1 MFKKILL
8 LMREKIRLN
17 QYVLTV
23 HGDEE
28 MDADEFSVFDVE
40 NCILVGEITERQKDV
55 NTGEWKYLVKGNS
68 MDNDNMSIVGKIS
81 PTGKLVIITV
91 FAD

>member
-1 MFKKILL
+1 MFKKILMM
-8 LMREKIRLN
+8 MREKIRLN
-17 QYVLTV
+17 QYVLTI
-23 HGDEE
+23 HADEE
-28 MDADEFSVFDVE
+28 MDADEFSIFDVE
-40 NCILVGEITERQKDV
+40 NCILVGEIAERQKDI
-55 NTGEWKYLVKGNS
+55 NSGEWKYLVNGNS

>member
-1 MFKKILL
+1 MFKKILMM
-8 LMREKIRLN
+8 MREKIRLN
-17 QYVLTV
+17 QYVLTI
-23 HGDEE
+23 HADEE
-28 MDADEFSVFDVE
+28 MDADEFSIFDVE
-40 NCILVGEITERQKDV
+40 NCILVGEIAERQKDI
-55 NTGEWKYLVKGNS
+55 NSGEWKYLVNGHS

>member
-1 MFKKILL
+1 
-8 LMREKIRLN
+8 MREKIRLN

-23 HGDEE
+23 HADEE

-68 MDNDNMSIVGKIS
+68 MDNDNTDLGKNSIFKRDFLD
-81 PTGKLVIITV
+81 TFHLNR
-91 FAD
+91 